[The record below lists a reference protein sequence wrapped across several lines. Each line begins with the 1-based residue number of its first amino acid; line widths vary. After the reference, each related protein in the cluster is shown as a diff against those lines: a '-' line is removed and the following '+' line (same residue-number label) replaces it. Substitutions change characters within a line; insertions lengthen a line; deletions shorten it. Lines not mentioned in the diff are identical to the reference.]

1 MGAGPGAAKGALD
14 SPAFLRKVRPM
25 IVRAIPLLA
34 VALWLGP
41 APAVRSET
49 VDAALVLALDVS
61 LSVDEHEYELQREGI
76 ATAFESP
83 ALLAAVGGGKNH
95 AIDVLVLEWSD
106 PEIQVVTVDWTRVSD
121 AASANA
127 FAAKVRAT
135 HRSSQGLTAIGN
147 GLVAA
152 GAALE
157 HLPDAA
163 ARRVI
168 DVSGDGMANIGVPCS
183 EARDAL
189 LAKGITINGLVMMND
204 EPWVD
209 GYYNEN
215 VVGGPGAFLI
225 QVADY
230 RSFAAAIQE
239 KLLSEIVA
247 LPHRRDGLPS

>member
-1 MGAGPGAAKGALD
+1 MRARAPLLLAAVLVLAAAPG
-14 SPAFLRKVRPM
+14 
-25 IVRAIPLLA
+25 VRA
-34 VALWLGP
+34 
-41 APAVRSET
+41 ET
-49 VDAALVLALDVS
+49 VDTALVLALDVS
-61 LSVDEHEYELQREGI
+61 LSVDEHEYALQRDGI

-83 ALLAAVGGGKNH
+83 ALMAAVAGGKNH

-106 PEIQVVTVDWTRVSD
+106 PEIQVVTVGWTRVSD
-121 AASANA
+121 TASANA

-147 GLVAA
+147 GLMAA
-152 GAALE
+152 GAAFE
-157 HLPDAA
+157 RLPDEA

-189 LAKGITINGLVMMND
+189 LAKGITINGLVMIND

-209 GYYNEN
+209 GYYSEN
-215 VVGGPGAFLI
+215 VVGGPGAFLM

-230 RSFAAAIQE
+230 REFAAAIRE

-247 LPHRRDGLPS
+247 LPRRRDGLPS

>member
-1 MGAGPGAAKGALD
+1 MR
-14 SPAFLRKVRPM
+14 S
-25 IVRAIPLLA
+25 RATLLLA
-34 VALWLGP
+34 AGLLLGA
-41 APAVRSET
+41 APAVRAET
-49 VDAALVLALDVS
+49 VDTALVLALDVS
-61 LSVDEHEYELQREGI
+61 LSVDEREYELQRDGI

-83 ALLAAVGGGKNH
+83 ALMAAVASGKNH

-147 GLVAA
+147 GMMAA
-152 GAALE
+152 GAAFE
-157 HLPDAA
+157 RLPDEAV
-163 ARRVI
+163 RRVI

-183 EARDAL
+183 QARDAL
-189 LAKGITINGLVMMND
+189 LAKGITINGLVMLSD

-215 VVGGPGAFLI
+215 VVGGPGAFLM
-225 QVADY
+225 QVEDY
-230 RSFAAAIQE
+230 RGFAAAIRE

-247 LPHRRDGLPS
+247 LPRRRDGLPS

>member
-1 MGAGPGAAKGALD
+1 MRARAPLLLAALLVLAAAPG
-14 SPAFLRKVRPM
+14 
-25 IVRAIPLLA
+25 VRA
-34 VALWLGP
+34 
-41 APAVRSET
+41 ET
-49 VDAALVLALDVS
+49 VDTALVLALDVS
-61 LSVDEHEYELQREGI
+61 SSVDEREYALQRDGI

-83 ALLAAVGGGKNH
+83 ALMAAVAGGKSH

-106 PEIQVVTVDWTRVSD
+106 PEIQVVTVGWTRVSD
-121 AASANA
+121 TASANA

-135 HRSSQGLTAIGN
+135 QRSSQGLTAIGN
-147 GLVAA
+147 GLMAA
-152 GAALE
+152 GAAFE
-157 HLPDAA
+157 RLPDEA

-189 LAKGITINGLVMMND
+189 LAKGITINGLVMIND

-209 GYYNEN
+209 GYYSEN
-215 VVGGPGAFLI
+215 VVGGPGAFLM

-230 RSFAAAIQE
+230 REFAAAIRE

-247 LPHRRDGLPS
+247 LPRRRDGLPS

>member
-1 MGAGPGAAKGALD
+1 MKVRLPLLLAAALLLGAGSACQA
-14 SPAFLRKVRPM
+14 
-25 IVRAIPLLA
+25 
-34 VALWLGP
+34 
-41 APAVRSET
+41 ET
-49 VDAALVLALDVS
+49 VDTALVLALDVS
-61 LSVDEHEYELQREGI
+61 LSVDQHEYELQRNGI

-83 ALLAAVGGGKNH
+83 ALLAAVAGGKHH

-127 FAAKVRAT
+127 FAAKVRKAT
-135 HRSSQGLTAIGN
+135 RSSQGLTAIGN
-147 GLVAA
+147 GMMAA
-152 GAALE
+152 AATFE
-157 HLPDAA
+157 RLPDQA

-168 DVSGDGMANIGVPCS
+168 DVSGDGMANIGIPCT

-189 LAKGITINGLVMMND
+189 LAKGITINGLVMVND

-209 GYYNEN
+209 GFYNDN
-215 VVGGPGAFLI
+215 VVGGPGAFLM

-230 RSFAAAIQE
+230 REFAAAIRE

-247 LPHRRDGLPS
+247 LPRPRSAPPS

>member
-1 MGAGPGAAKGALD
+1 MM
-14 SPAFLRKVRPM
+14 S
-25 IVRAIPLLA
+25 RAILLLA
-34 VALWLGP
+34 AALWLGT
-41 APAVRSET
+41 APAARSET
-49 VDAALVLALDVS
+49 IDAAVVLALDVS
-61 LSVDEHEYELQREGI
+61 LSVDEREYELQREGI
-76 ATAFESP
+76 ATAFESA
-83 ALLAAVGGGKNH
+83 ALLAAVAGGKNH

-121 AASANA
+121 AASATA

-135 HRSSQGLTAIGN
+135 QRSSQGLTAIGN

-247 LPHRRDGLPS
+247 LPRRRDGLPS

>member
-1 MGAGPGAAKGALD
+1 MRARAPLLLAALLVLAAAPG
-14 SPAFLRKVRPM
+14 
-25 IVRAIPLLA
+25 VRA
-34 VALWLGP
+34 
-41 APAVRSET
+41 ET
-49 VDAALVLALDVS
+49 VDTALVLALDVS
-61 LSVDEHEYELQREGI
+61 SSVDEREYALQRDGI

-83 ALLAAVGGGKNH
+83 ALMAAVAGGRNQ

-106 PEIQVVTVDWTRVSD
+106 PEIQVVTVGWTRVSD
-121 AASANA
+121 TASANA

-147 GLVAA
+147 GLMAA
-152 GAALE
+152 GAAFDR
-157 HLPDAA
+157 LPDEV

-189 LAKGITINGLVMMND
+189 LAKGITINGLVMIND

-209 GYYNEN
+209 GYYSEN
-215 VVGGPGAFLI
+215 VVGGPGAFLM

-230 RSFAAAIQE
+230 QEFAAAIRE

-247 LPHRRDGLPS
+247 LPRRRDGLPS